1 MGGPR
6 KLCFFWCFWAWDQ
19 NFKGKLF
26 SWLEDRTKLNELI
39 ESKFQSIY
47 SSIVAVGGSFEIVF
61 VLGYVQVYAKVALT
75 CRPVNDGQPQ
85 NRQGK
90 QIFEEQQKFAV
101 LNTSHSFGRKKVL
114 MWNVFNNFKGR
125 HFGRLSVKHH
135 IHTQTWCVDRPNIS
149 HIKFLQ
155 GKT

>member
-26 SWLEDRTKLNELI
+26 SWLEDRTKLNRNRIKISVYLQ
-39 ESKFQSIY
+39 FNCGL
-47 SSIVAVGGSFEIVF
+47 VSFEKVF

-101 LNTSHSFGRKKVL
+101 LNTSQSFGRKKVL

>member
-1 MGGPR
+1 M
-6 KLCFFWCFWAWDQ
+6 
-19 NFKGKLF
+19 
-26 SWLEDRTKLNELI
+26 
-39 ESKFQSIY
+39 
-47 SSIVAVGGSFEIVF
+47 AVGGSFEIVF

-114 MWNVFNNFKGR
+114 M
-125 HFGRLSVKHH
+125 
-135 IHTQTWCVDRPNIS
+135 
-149 HIKFLQ
+149 
-155 GKT
+155 